1 MKKLYSISEHKV
13 SLLPMEKKPVK
24 RKIDQP
30 FHAKIAA
37 PKAGEIAARPR
48 LHLQL
53 DQAASKPMTWI
64 SAQAG
69 SGKTTLAVEYLH
81 STQAS
86 FLWYNCDQED
96 SDLASFFYYIKQ
108 AARQNFNGRAVALP
122 LLQPEYLAGITTFTR
137 RFFEQLSSFFLPEN
151 QTMQQG
157 RTAPGVI
164 VLDNYQD
171 LPADAPLHS
180 LLNFALEGLQGRARV
195 LVLSREEPPA
205 SLIRLLA
212 NGQIVRVDDEDLRF
226 THEEASALVE
236 TLRPK
241 LPRSTIEKI
250 YERTRGWAAG
260 MTLLLESLTPVRPS
274 EAPELNCD
282 SIFDYFTGE
291 IFQALGEDV
300 KLFLLQ
306 ASVLPI
312 LHLPV
317 VEKLTQYPQAR
328 QLLNA
333 FCRNNLFTKK
343 LSGSNIEFQFH
354 PLLRE
359 FLLNNFSSQLPTA
372 EFNTV
377 RRHAGQLL
385 EEHLHY
391 EDAARLYGE
400 AGAAQELARLIR
412 THAAQFLQEGRNHTL
427 QEWLKALPE
436 GDSED
441 PWLTY
446 WRGMCS
452 FPLNIPL
459 ACQQMDRALHQF
471 SALKDRKGTFL
482 AWAGLV
488 DAYAYSL
495 DKWRSLLSCL
505 DFFEQHLGDG
515 LSFPDK
521 ETEKTVV
528 SSLLTAL
535 CLVRTDQT
543 WRIEFWLER
552 IQKLQEETP
561 SIKLKINTIFNLT
574 FFYLWKGEYQKNIA
588 LIEDALNTL
597 HSQTLPPLM
606 QIRILLL
613 AGMQAFCTAE
623 YEPGKKAL
631 LEALQVATESGVHV
645 FDSLLW
651 NFLTAINL
659 ASGDSKQA
667 AITFEQ
673 QATTQL
679 GPTHILNQTC
689 YYSNAAWM
697 ALQEG
702 YPQRAHQHMQLVA
715 PLIEH
720 IGAPYVR
727 SLWHIGTAITFFQL
741 GRMDQALQHL
751 QSASYLAISMQSTV
765 LEWYSALIKAW
776 IYLQQKRETEG
787 LEALR
792 RALELARIYHYVHIE
807 FYLPQIMQFLLAHAL
822 EESIEPEYS
831 RFLIRKLSLDPPGT
845 LPGSEAFISENWP
858 YTIKI
863 YTMGSF
869 EILLNDAPLTF
880 TGKEQKKPL
889 EMLKLLIAQGGVNV
903 PEEQLSDQLWPDAD
917 GDLAHKS
924 FETNLGRL
932 RRLLE
937 TDACILYRSRKL
949 SLNPRVCW
957 VDSLALQLQ
966 LRAVHSGQM
975 ACNAPT
981 FQRTL
986 RLAKD
991 VFLPADQGIDSIQVF
1006 RTHLNEELLRALLA
1020 LGKLCE
1026 EKKEFEVAIAAYQQ
1040 GVALDRLAEDFY
1052 RRIMLCQCQ
1061 LGNHSNAARTYL
1073 ECREQL
1079 RYHLGIEPSPQTTG
1093 IYEALSKKQK

>member
-1 MKKLYSISEHKV
+1 
-13 SLLPMEKKPVK
+13 MEKKPVR
-24 RKIDQP
+24 RKVDQP
-30 FHAKIAA
+30 FHAKIAS
-37 PKAGEIAARPR
+37 PKAGEIAPRPR
-48 LHLQL
+48 LHLLL

-96 SDLASFFYYIKQ
+96 SYPSSFFYYIKQ
-108 AARQNFNGRAVALP
+108 AARQNFNGRAASLP
-122 LLQPEYLAGITTFTR
+122 LLQPEYLAGVTTFTR

-151 QTMQQG
+151 QTMQRG

-171 LPADAPLHS
+171 LPANAQLHS
-180 LLNFALEGLQGRARV
+180 LLSFALEGLQGRARM

-205 SLIRLLA
+205 PLIRLLA
-212 NGQIVRVDDEDLRF
+212 NGQIVRLDDEDLRF
-226 THEEASALVE
+226 THQEASALVE
-236 TLRPK
+236 TLQPH
-241 LPRSTIEKI
+241 LQDATIEQI
-250 YERTRGWAAG
+250 YERTHGWAAG

-282 SIFDYFTGE
+282 SIFDYFAGE

-300 KLFLLQ
+300 KLFLLR
-306 ASVLPI
+306 AAVLPI
-312 LHLPV
+312 IYLPV
-317 VEKLTQYPQAR
+317 VEKLTQYPQSR

-343 LSGSNIEFQFH
+343 LSGSNTEFQFH

-359 FLLNNFSSQLPTA
+359 FLLNSLSSQLPAA
-372 EFNTV
+372 EFNEL
-377 RRHAGQLL
+377 RRQAGQLL
-385 EEHLHY
+385 EEHHHY

-400 AGAAQELARLIR
+400 TGATQELTRLIR
-412 THAAQFLQEGRNHTL
+412 THAAQLLQQGRNHIL

-436 GDSED
+436 GDSDD

-459 ACQQMDRALHQF
+459 ACQQMDKALQQF

-488 DAYAYSL
+488 DAYTYSL
-495 DKWRSLLSCL
+495 DKWRSLLGCL

-521 ETEKTVV
+521 ETERTVI

-535 CLVRTDQT
+535 ALVRTDQT

-561 SIKLKINTIFNLT
+561 SIELKVNTIFNLIL
-574 FFYLWKGEYQKNIA
+574 FYLWKGEYQKNVA
-588 LIEDALNTL
+588 LIENALTEMRS
-597 HSQTLPPLM
+597 HKLPALI
-606 QIRILLL
+606 QIRILLMV
-613 AGMQAFCTAE
+613 GIQAYYTAE
-623 YEPGKKAL
+623 YEQGKKS
-631 LEALQVATESGVHV
+631 LQDAQQIATESGVHV

-651 NFLTAINL
+651 NFLTAISL
-659 ASGDSKQA
+659 ASGDLQQA
-667 AITFEQ
+667 TITFEQ
-673 QATTQL
+673 QAGTL
-679 GPTHILNQTC
+679 VGPTHLLNQTC
-689 YYSNAAWM
+689 YYSTAVWM
-697 ALQEG
+697 ALLEG
-702 YPQRAHQHMQLVA
+702 QPQRAHQHMQMAA
-715 PLIEH
+715 PLVEH
-720 IGAPYVR
+720 IGAPYIR
-727 SLWHIGTAITFFQL
+727 ALWHIGMGITLFQL
-741 GRMDQALQHL
+741 DQPDQAFNHL
-751 QSASYLAISMQSTV
+751 QSGSYLAISMQSTV
-765 LEWYSALIKAW
+765 LEWNISLIKAW
-776 IYLQQKRETEG
+776 IYLQQKHEAEG
-787 LEALR
+787 IACLR
-792 RALELARIYHYVHIE
+792 RALELARAYHYVHLE
-807 FYLPQIMQFLLAHAL
+807 FYLPQMMQFLLAHAL
-822 EESIEPEYS
+822 EEDIEPEYS
-831 RFLIRKLSLDPPGT
+831 RLLVRKLSLDPPVAQ
-845 LPGSEAFISENWP
+845 PGNVAFITANWP
-858 YTIKI
+858 YAIKI

-869 EILLNDAPLTF
+869 EILLDGAPLAF
-880 TGKEQKKPL
+880 SGKEQKKPL

-937 TDACILYRSRKL
+937 TDSCVLYRGRKL
-949 SLNPRVCW
+949 SLNPRICW
-957 VDSLALQLQ
+957 VDSLALRQQLQ
-966 LRAVHSGQM
+966 AVHAGQIRY
-975 ACNAPT
+975 NAPS
-981 FQRTL
+981 FQRAL
-986 RLAKD
+986 RLAKN
-991 VFLPADQGIDSIQVF
+991 VFLPVDQGFDSIQVF
-1006 RTHLNEELLRALLA
+1006 RSQLNEELLHALLA

-1026 EKKEFEVAIAAYQQ
+1026 EKADFEAAIEAYQQ
-1040 GVALDRLAEDFY
+1040 GIALDRLGEEFY
-1052 RRIMLCQCQ
+1052 RRIMLCQCR
-1061 LGNHSNAARTYL
+1061 LGSHSNAARTYL

-1079 RYHLGIEPSPQTTG
+1079 RYHLGIEPSPQTTA
-1093 IYEALSKKQK
+1093 IYQSLGQKNK